1 MSISY
6 DKRDFRDPSEIL
18 EEGDFSGDEEDEF
31 YKRRHLQGIYPI
43 PAPWINTLHRTL
55 QNVAK
60 EDSVEIFDELTP
72 DALAEFASMYE
83 ESAFIR

>member
-18 EEGDFSGDEEDEF
+18 EEEDFSGDEEEEF
-31 YKRRHLQGIYPI
+31 FRRKTLQKYPV
-43 PAPWINTLHRTL
+43 PAPWINTLCRTL

-60 EDSVEIFDELTP
+60 DDSVEIFDELTP
-72 DALAEFASMYE
+72 DALADFTSMYD
-83 ESAFIR
+83 ESAFTM